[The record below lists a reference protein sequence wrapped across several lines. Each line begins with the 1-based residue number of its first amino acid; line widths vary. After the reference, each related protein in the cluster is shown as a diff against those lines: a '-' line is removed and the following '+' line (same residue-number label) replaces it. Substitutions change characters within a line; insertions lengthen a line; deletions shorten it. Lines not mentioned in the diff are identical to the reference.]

1 MAETKDVNSV
11 VSTTTDSPDSPKPII
26 KEKASINKLK
36 WVSLNVGGKIF
47 TTTLMSLNKEPNW

>member
-1 MAETKDVNSV
+1 MAETKDV
-11 VSTTTDSPDSPKPII
+11 VSTTTDCPDSPKPII
-26 KEKASINKLK
+26 KEKSSINKLK